1 MVQLIQL
8 IRGFI
13 LFSLF
18 TFLGILVYPAESKI
32 SGRLPGGSGNEIR
45 FITYTD
51 YISNTEILLDRFMID
66 SVGNFSLHTDLTET
80 ISVVLDL
87 DYYSTT
93 LYLEPGKNYILEFDS
108 ISTADQYR
116 PFYEKEPLVFR
127 IVSDDPEELNSL
139 IFEFSDRYYNFLLE
153 NFQTLYNRRDKSLID
168 TFKSETDQKFSN
180 VKNNYFKDFI
190 EYKIAVIELSGSGT
204 IKPKLFRKY
213 LQGKPILYSHPAY
226 MEFFN
231 QFFDQYLTAGN
242 KFISEKDLEK
252 GINELISYPALMD
265 SLGKDTLL
273 ISESLRE
280 LVLIKSLKD
289 LYYSPY
295 YFPQNILSIL
305 DQIFATSPFSMH
317 RSIALNVRQGLL
329 RLHKGT
335 FAPEFTLPDLTGSPV
350 SLKDQKGKTVYLSF
364 LTTWTYACLGEFE
377 ILDSLFNIWGKE
389 VEFITVSLDKNP
401 KVVERFKNDKNYKW
415 TFLYNGTSYELIQDY
430 GIKTFPLFVLIDPD
444 GKILQYPAIKPSE
457 GIGDVFTYLKQK
469 SKE

>member
-1 MVQLIQL
+1 MLH
-8 IRGFI
+8 
-13 LFSLF
+13 
-18 TFLGILVYPAESKI
+18 
-32 SGRLPGGSGNEIR
+32 GGSGNEIR
-45 FITYTD
+45 LITYTD
-51 YISNTEILLDRFMID
+51 YISNTEILLDRSMID
-66 SVGNFSLHTDLTET
+66 SAGNFSLHTQLTET

-93 LYLEPGKNYILEFDS
+93 FYLEPGKNYLLEFDTFF
-108 ISTADQYR
+108 TADQYR

-127 IVSDDPEELNSL
+127 IISEESEELNRL
-139 IFEFSDRYYNFLLE
+139 IFDFSDRYYNFLLE
-153 NFQTLYNRRDKSLID
+153 NFQSLYNRRDKSLID
-168 TFKSETDQKFSN
+168 TFKSEIEQQFSGIQ
-180 VKNNYFKDFI
+180 NNYFKSFI
-190 EYKIAVIELSGSGT
+190 EYKIATIELSGTGT

-213 LQGKPILYSHPAY
+213 IQGKPILYSHPAY

-242 KFISEKDLEK
+242 KFISEKDLER

-273 ISESLRE
+273 LSESLRE
-280 LVLIKSLKD
+280 MVLIKSLKD

-295 YFPQNILSIL
+295 YFPKNILSIL
-305 DQIFATSPFSMH
+305 DQIIAMSPFPIH

-329 RLHKGT
+329 RLQKGT
-335 FAPEFTLPDLTGSPV
+335 FTPDFTLPDLSGSPF

-377 ILDSLFNIWGKE
+377 ILDSLFGIWGKDI
-389 VEFITVSLDKNP
+389 EFITVSLDKNP
-401 KVVERFKNDKNYKW
+401 EVVTRFKNEKNYKW
-415 TFLYNGTSYELIQDY
+415 TFLYNGTGYDLIQDY
-430 GIKTFPLFVLIDPD
+430 GIKTFPLFVLIDPE